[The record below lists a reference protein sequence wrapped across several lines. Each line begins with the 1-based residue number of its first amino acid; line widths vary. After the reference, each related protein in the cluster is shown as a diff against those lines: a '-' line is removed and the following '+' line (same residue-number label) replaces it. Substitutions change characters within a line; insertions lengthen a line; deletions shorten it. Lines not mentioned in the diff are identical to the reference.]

1 MGHLLAS
8 GEGILLSD
16 LDTAPETRNQPT
28 RTWTSLN
35 PKSYLGVPL
44 QVKGKTI
51 GAIELV
57 SKQLN
62 GFDAD
67 KLRLLESIAMQAAI
81 VIQNAHEVRTREN
94 QLKQKI
100 QELNIEID
108 EIKRAKQ
115 VGEIVESDY
124 FKRLRAQASQL
135 RAGRS
140 KQEPSSDA

>member
-1 MGHLLAS
+1 M
-8 GEGILLSD
+8 
-16 LDTAPETRNQPT
+16 
-28 RTWTSLN
+28 RTWTSLHPN
-35 PKSYLGVPL
+35 SYVGVPL

-57 SKQLN
+57 SKEQN

-81 VIQNAHEVRTREN
+81 VIQNAQEVRTREN
-94 QLKQKI
+94 QLKRKI

-115 VGEIVESDY
+115 VGEIVESEY
-124 FKRLRAQASQL
+124 FKRLSAQASQL

-140 KQEPSSDA
+140 KKEPPSNTHE